1 MAILR
6 TEFGTMY
13 AAVGILRV
21 GLQLCVLI
29 TLTFCLTSTEA
40 RVLIRDGDT
49 GARDRESEGS
59 TARTDPV
66 DGGGR
71 GPPPEQWKC

>member
-13 AAVGILRV
+13 AAVGILCVR
-21 GLQLCVLI
+21 LQLCVLN

-40 RVLIRDGDT
+40 RMLIRDGDRR
-49 GARDRESEGS
+49 ARDRESEGS
-59 TARTDPV
+59 TARTDPE